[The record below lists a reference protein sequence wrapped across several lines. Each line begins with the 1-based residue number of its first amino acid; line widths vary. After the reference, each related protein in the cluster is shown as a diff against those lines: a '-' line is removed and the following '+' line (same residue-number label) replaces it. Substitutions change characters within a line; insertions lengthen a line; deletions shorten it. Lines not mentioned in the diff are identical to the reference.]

1 MKMSILRRLAAV
13 IAALACV
20 VSATALDLPVKTLKG
35 TKYYYYKVK
44 KNETVYGVS
53 KKLGL
58 TRDEIV
64 SHNPAA
70 DDGIKKGMVLYFP
83 YDEYAPRP
91 VEEVVVAEVADTV
104 PVDTVAPKSPSIVL
118 MLPFGLDNAEPSR
131 RNKLALDFY
140 KGFLMAADTL
150 ASRKGAIELHAIDT
164 DVDEAAFKAALQRDV
179 VRDAAVIVAPDN
191 DDTYR
196 AIADAALD
204 NDNYVLNVFLVADSL
219 YAANPRV
226 LQANIPQ
233 RDMYRLAADAF
244 EADYGDY
251 IPVILRSN
259 TGRNEK
265 EPFVTYLVER
275 CRNRGVTPI
284 EISYENNLVSADIE
298 GLDVSNGQSYVFVP
312 SSGSLA
318 EFNKFA
324 YVVKSLR
331 DRVAMTVLTGDDGAE
346 LPRAR
351 VAVFG
356 YPDWTAF
363 RGDALDTLQKLEA
376 TVYSRF
382 FDNFGSFDSRTLQAN
397 FRRWYGQD
405 IIESIP
411 SQAMLGYDTGC
422 FLIKNLR
429 ANEGTFDPLSPR
441 TYTGLQST
449 FDFDKSAQ
457 GYYNS
462 VLYIIRYAPDGT
474 ISQRVI

>member
-1 MKMSILRRLAAV
+1 MLFAAV
-13 IAALACV
+13 ALVC
-20 VSATALDLPVKTLKG
+20 SAGVADLPVKKLNGQKF
-35 TKYYYYKVK
+35 YYYKVK
-44 KNETVYGVS
+44 KNESLYGIS
-53 KKLGL
+53 KHLGI

-70 DDGIKKGMVLYFP
+70 ESGVKKGMVLYFP
-83 YDEYAPRP
+83 YDAYTD
-91 VEEVVVAEVADTV
+91 EEESSATAAVGVVCNDAEPEQAQATDHESRHA
-104 PVDTVAPKSPSIVL
+104 TVAL
-118 MLPFGLDNAEPSR
+118 MLPFGLDKNEKSK
-131 RNKLALDFY
+131 RNDLALDFY
-140 KGFLMAADTL
+140 KGFLIAADTL
-150 ASRKGAIELHAIDT
+150 AASSGSVEIVAVDT
-164 DVDEAAFKAALQRDV
+164 DTDIAALRQKISEIHLPQ
-179 VRDAAVIVAPDN
+179 AAVAVAPD
-191 DDTYR
+191 
-196 AIADAALD
+196 DAAILALLAD
-204 NDNYVLNVFLVADSL
+204 SAVTGDAFVLNSFIVADSL
-219 YAANPRV
+219 YRTNEAV
-226 LQANIPQ
+226 LQANTPQ
-233 RDMYRLAADAF
+233 HVMYASAADAF
-244 EADYGDY
+244 LNFYADCQP
-251 IPVILRSN
+251 IFLRSEN
-259 TGRNEK
+259 GRNEK
-265 EPFVTYLVER
+265 ETFTAYLASRLREKGIEPVTLPYDGSL
-275 CRNRGVTPI
+275 
-284 EISYENNLVSADIE
+284 LSADIE
-298 GLDVSNGQSYVFVP
+298 PLIADNSRDYVVVP

-331 DRVAMTVLTGDDGAE
+331 DRVAMTVLTGEDGAE

>member
-1 MKMSILRRLAAV
+1 MSILRRLTAV
-13 IAALACV
+13 VAALACIM
-20 VSATALDLPVKTLKG
+20 SALALDLPVKTLKG

-64 SHNPAA
+64 NHNPAA
-70 DDGIKKGMVLYFP
+70 EDGIKKGMILYFP
-83 YDEYAPRP
+83 YDEYAPKP
-91 VEEVVVAEVADTV
+91 VEEVVVEEVAEAVLEDTIV
-104 PVDTVAPKSPSIVL
+104 PKSPSIVL
-118 MLPFGLDNAEPSR
+118 MLPFGLENAEPSR

-150 ASRKGAIELHAIDT
+150 ASRQGVVEIHAIDT
-164 DVDEAAFKAALQRDV
+164 DVADSAFKSALQSDV
-179 VRDAAVIVAPDN
+179 VRDAAVIVSPDN
-191 DDTYR
+191 DDAYR
-196 AIADAALD
+196 AIADAARE
-204 NDNYVLNVFLVADSL
+204 NSNYVLNVFLVADSL
-219 YAANPRV
+219 YASNPRV

-251 IPVILRSN
+251 TPVILRSN
-259 TGRNEK
+259 SGRNEK
-265 EPFVTYLVER
+265 EPFVNYLIER

-284 EISYENNLVSADIE
+284 EITYENNLVSADIE
-298 GLDVSNGQSYVFVP
+298 SLGVDAGQSYVFVP

-324 YVVKSLR
+324 FVVKSLR
-331 DRVAMTVLTGDDGAE
+331 DRVMMAPLVAEDGSE

-363 RGDALDTLQKLEA
+363 RGDALDTVQKLEA
-376 TVYSRF
+376 RVYSRF
-382 FDNFGSFDSRTLQAN
+382 FDNFNSFDSRTLQAN
-397 FRRWYGQD
+397 FRRWYGED

-429 ANEGTFDPLSPR
+429 ANDGSFDPLSPR

-449 FDFDKSAQ
+449 FDFDKSAE

-462 VLYIIRYAPDGT
+462 VLYIIRFAPDGT
-474 ISQRVI
+474 VSQRVI